1 MNICRAI
8 VGSAE
13 FRLVSMPDGFRRNH
27 YLLARSAKAPDITA
41 IRYVGQ
47 NEGQAR
53 RRYDQ
58 AIEEAALEV
67 LLQ

>member
-13 FRLVSMPDGFRRNH
+13 FMLVSMPDGFRRNH
-27 YLLARSAKAPDITA
+27 YLLARSAQLPDVTV
-41 IRYVGQ
+41 IRFVGQ

-53 RRYDQ
+53 RRYE
-58 AIEEAALEV
+58 AVLEAAAWEG